1 MSRRR
6 QFIFEGLKQAGQV
19 SGVILL
25 LGSLAALFVWLSLH
39 WGATAHPNMAGD
51 WSCGIG
57 MVTTGFAILF
67 LSGPVPTILTFFDIT
82 DRQLLVLSCLL
93 IIPYWA
99 GLGAIA
105 GTLKFQIYEADPHL
119 QKNLFPGQIAKRIR
133 WQIEI
138 IALFVA
144 VAIFPVGPFYGSV
157 NVGPSPGAARRMAI
171 DRKLGQINWAKEQ
184 FARDKK
190 ILPGYVPSPTD
201 LAPYV
206 NGDTNF
212 LKPANDWP
220 IHYSLN
226 AINQPAC
233 AKVDKDWRIRR
244 SGWREG
250 YTITNG
256 TVFSIPL
263 N

>member
-1 MSRRR
+1 MNRCR
-6 QFIFEGLKQAGQV
+6 QFVFEGLKQAGRV
-19 SGVILL
+19 FGVILL

-39 WGATAHPNMAGD
+39 WGTTAHPDMAG
-51 WSCGIG
+51 SYSRGIG
-57 MVTTGFAILF
+57 MVTAGSAILF
-67 LSGPVPTILTFFDIT
+67 LSGPVPTILSFFDIT

-93 IIPYWA
+93 IIPHWA

-105 GTLKFQIYEADPHL
+105 GIRKFQIYKADPGQ
-119 QKNLFPGQIAKRIR
+119 QKNLFPGQIAKQIR

-138 IALFVA
+138 IALVLA
-144 VAIFPVGPFYGSV
+144 VLIFPVGPFYGSV
-157 NVGPSPGAARRMAI
+157 NVGPSPAAARRMAI

-212 LKPANDWP
+212 FNPANDWP

-233 AKVDKDWRIRR
+233 ARVDKDWRIRR

-256 TVFSIPL
+256 TVFSSRL